1 MKFSDISISVVILF
15 IIFLIIL
22 PLNPVL
28 LDVLLV
34 INIMSSILILLMTI
48 YTKEPLEFSIFPPL
62 LLIIT
67 LFRLSLNIS
76 STRLILG
83 NGGEAGE
90 VIKTFGN
97 FVIGS
102 NLVVGVIIFLII
114 ILIQFIVITK
124 GSERV
129 AEVAAR
135 FTLDAMPGKQMAI
148 DADLNTGL
156 INEMQAKER
165 RLKIQREA
173 DFYGAM
179 DGASKFVKGDA
190 IVGIIITVI
199 NIVGG
204 FIIGSV
210 GQDAMEFSKV
220 INIYTLATVGDGL
233 VTQIPALL
241 VSAATGIIITKVDS
255 QNNMGTDFTKQMTSQ
270 PTILIIGGAM
280 MLIINLIP
288 GLPKIPFF
296 LLGVS
301 MIFLGYN
308 LMKATKTKE
317 KAEDEKSMAELADEA
332 RKPENILSLLNVE
345 PIEIEFGYSIIP
357 LADSNRGGDLL
368 DRVVM
373 IRRQCAM
380 ELGLV
385 VPSIR
390 LRDNI
395 QLNPNEY
402 VVKIK
407 GVEVARSEVMIS
419 HYLAMN
425 TGDVNKE
432 IEGIPTIEAAF
443 GLPALWVNEEMREKA
458 ELSGYTVVDPPTVI
472 ATHLTEVIK
481 KFGHEL
487 MGRQQVQMIL
497 DNVSEMNPVLV
508 EEVVP
513 KLITLGNLQKVL
525 VNLLKENISIRD
537 MVTILET
544 IGDYA
549 LSTSDVDMLTEYVR
563 QSLKRSITKQ
573 FAPDNVARVIT
584 VEPGV
589 EQLIINSIQ
598 HTEQGSYV
606 NLEPQT
612 LQMILK
618 SLKKSLDKST
628 ALGTVPIVLTAPVV
642 RYHIKRL
649 TEHIIPDL
657 VVLSFNELE
666 NSTEIQSNGVI
677 AC

>member
-15 IIFLIIL
+15 VIMLIIL
-22 PLNPVL
+22 PLTPAL
-28 LDVLLV
+28 LDILLV
-34 INIMSSILILLMTI
+34 INIMISILILLMTI
-48 YTKEPLEFSIFPPL
+48 YTKEPLDFSVFPPL

-83 NGGEAGE
+83 NGGEAGD

-102 NLVVGVIIFLII
+102 NIVVGVIIFLII

-148 DADLNTGL
+148 DADLNSGL

-165 RLKIQREA
+165 RLKIQRES

-204 FIIGSV
+204 IIIGATGDGAMAFSEVISV
-210 GQDAMEFSKV
+210 
-220 INIYTLATVGDGL
+220 YTLATVGDGL
-233 VTQIPALL
+233 VSQIPALL
-241 VSAATGIIITKVDS
+241 VSTATGIIITRVDS
-255 QNNMGTDFTKQMTSQ
+255 QNNLGTDFGNQLSSQ
-270 PTILIIGGAM
+270 PMVLMIGGAM
-280 MLIINLIP
+280 MLLINLIP
-288 GLPKIPFF
+288 GLPKIPIF
-296 LLGVS
+296 LLSVL
-301 MIFLGYN
+301 IITLGYILN
-308 LMKATKTKE
+308 KSSKSAE
-317 KAEDEKSMAELADEA
+317 KREDEKSVDELADEA

-357 LADSNRGGDLL
+357 LADANRGGDLL

-380 ELGLV
+380 ELGIII
-385 VPSIR
+385 PSIR

-407 GVEVARSEVMIS
+407 GVEVARGEVMIS
-419 HYLAMN
+419 YYLAMD
-425 TGDVNKE
+425 TGGV
-432 IEGIPTIEAAF
+432 IEEVEGVPTVESAF
-443 GLPALWVNEEMREKA
+443 GLPALWVSEEVREKA
-458 ELSGYTVVDPPTVI
+458 EISGYTVVDPPTVI
-472 ATHLTEVIK
+472 ATHLTEIIK
-481 KFGHEL
+481 RFGYEL

-497 DNVSEMNPVLV
+497 DNVRSTNPVLAD
-508 EEVVP
+508 EVVP
-513 KLITLGNLQKVL
+513 KQISIGNLQKVL
-525 VNLLKENISIRD
+525 ANLLRENISIRD

-549 LSTSDVDMLTEYVR
+549 PITSDVDMLTEYVR

-573 FAPDNVARVIT
+573 FAPDNVAKVIT
-584 VEPGV
+584 VEPRV
-589 EQLIINSIQ
+589 EQMILNNIEHSE
-598 HTEQGSYV
+598 HGSYV
-606 NLEPQT
+606 NLEPQV
-612 LQMILK
+612 LQTVLK
-618 SLKKSLDKST
+618 SLKKAVDKTT
-628 ALGTVPIVLTAPVV
+628 AVGLVPIVLTAPVV
-642 RYHIKRL
+642 RYHIKKL
-649 TEHIIPDL
+649 TEHIIPEL
-657 VVLSFNELE
+657 IVLSFNELE
-666 NSTEIQSNGVI
+666 SNIEIQSDSVI

>member
-15 IIFLIIL
+15 VIMLIIL
-22 PLNPVL
+22 PLTPAL
-28 LDVLLV
+28 LDILLV
-34 INIMSSILILLMTI
+34 INIMVSILVLLMTI
-48 YTKEPLEFSIFPPL
+48 YTKEPLDFSVFPPL

-67 LFRLSLNIS
+67 LFRLALNIS

-83 NGGEAGE
+83 NGGVAGD

-102 NLVVGVIIFLII
+102 NIVVGVIIFLII

-148 DADLNTGL
+148 DADLNSGL

-204 FIIGSV
+204 IIIGAT
-210 GQDAMEFSKV
+210 GKGAMDFSEV

-241 VSAATGIIITKVDS
+241 VSTATGIIITRVDS
-255 QNNMGTDFTKQMTSQ
+255 QNSLGSDFGSQLSSQ
-270 PTILIIGGAM
+270 PMVLMIGGGM
-280 MLIINLIP
+280 MLLINLIP
-288 GLPKIPFF
+288 GLPKVPIF
-296 LLGVS
+296 LLSVL
-301 MIFLGYN
+301 IIVLGYILN
-308 LMKATKTKE
+308 KSSKSKE
-317 KAEDEKSMAELADEA
+317 KKDDEKSLDELANEA
-332 RKPENILSLLNVE
+332 RKPESILTLLNVE

-357 LADSNRGGDLL
+357 LADANRGGDLL

-380 ELGLV
+380 ELGIII
-385 VPSIR
+385 PSIR

-402 VVKIK
+402 IVRIK
-407 GVEVARSEVMIS
+407 GVEVARGEVMIS
-419 HYLAMN
+419 HYLAMD
-425 TGDVNKE
+425 TGCV
-432 IEGIPTIEAAF
+432 IEEVDGIPTVESAF
-443 GLPALWVNEEMREKA
+443 GLPALWVSDEAREKA
-458 ELSGYTVVDPPTVI
+458 EISGYTVVDPPTVI
-472 ATHLTEVIK
+472 ATHLTEIIK
-481 KFGHEL
+481 KFGYEL
-487 MGRQQVQMIL
+487 MGRQQVQTIL
-497 DNVSEMNPVLV
+497 DNVRSSNPVLAD
-508 EEVVP
+508 EVVP
-513 KLITLGNLQKVL
+513 KQISIGNLQKVL
-525 VNLLKENISIRD
+525 ANLLRENISIRD

-544 IGDYA
+544 ISDYA
-549 LSTSDVDMLTEYVR
+549 PITSDVDMLTEYVR

-573 FAPDNVARVIT
+573 FAPENVAKVIT
-584 VEPGV
+584 VEPRV
-589 EQLIINSIQ
+589 EQMILNNIEHSE
-598 HTEQGSYV
+598 HGSYV
-606 NLEPQT
+606 NLEPQV
-612 LQMILK
+612 LQSVLK
-618 SLKKSLDKST
+618 SLKKAVDKTT
-628 ALGTVPIVLTAPVV
+628 AVGLVPIVLTAPVV
-642 RYHIKRL
+642 RYHIKKL
-649 TEHIIPDL
+649 TEHIIPEL
-657 VVLSFNELE
+657 IVLSFNELE
-666 NSTEIQSNGVI
+666 SNIEIQSDSVI

>member
-15 IIFLIIL
+15 VIMLIIL
-22 PLNPVL
+22 PLTPAL
-28 LDVLLV
+28 LDILLV
-34 INIMSSILILLMTI
+34 INIMVSILVLLMTI
-48 YTKEPLEFSIFPPL
+48 YTKEPLDFSVFPPL

-67 LFRLSLNIS
+67 LFRLALNIS

-83 NGGEAGE
+83 NGGVAGD

-102 NLVVGVIIFLII
+102 NIVVGVIIFLII

-148 DADLNTGL
+148 DADLNSGL

-204 FIIGSV
+204 IIIGAT
-210 GQDAMEFSKV
+210 GKGAMDFSEV

-241 VSAATGIIITKVDS
+241 VSTATGIIITRVDS
-255 QNNMGTDFTKQMTSQ
+255 QNSLGSDFGSQLSSQ
-270 PTILIIGGAM
+270 PMVLMIGGGM
-280 MLIINLIP
+280 MLLINLIP
-288 GLPKIPFF
+288 GLPKIPIF
-296 LLGVS
+296 LLSVL
-301 MIFLGYN
+301 IIVLGYILN
-308 LMKATKTKE
+308 KSSKSKE
-317 KAEDEKSMAELADEA
+317 KKDDEKSLDELANEA
-332 RKPENILSLLNVE
+332 RKPESILTLLNVE

-357 LADSNRGGDLL
+357 LADANRGGDLL

-380 ELGLV
+380 ELGIII
-385 VPSIR
+385 PSIR

-402 VVKIK
+402 IVRIK
-407 GVEVARSEVMIS
+407 GVEVARGEVMIS
-419 HYLAMN
+419 HYLAMD
-425 TGDVNKE
+425 TGCV
-432 IEGIPTIEAAF
+432 IEEVDGIPTVESAF
-443 GLPALWVNEEMREKA
+443 GLPALWVSDEAREKA
-458 ELSGYTVVDPPTVI
+458 EISGYTVVDPPTVI
-472 ATHLTEVIK
+472 ATHLTEIIK
-481 KFGHEL
+481 KFGYEL
-487 MGRQQVQMIL
+487 MGRQQVQTIL
-497 DNVSEMNPVLV
+497 DNVRSSNPVLAD
-508 EEVVP
+508 EVVP
-513 KLITLGNLQKVL
+513 KQISIGNLQKVL
-525 VNLLKENISIRD
+525 ANLLRENISIRD

-544 IGDYA
+544 ISDYA
-549 LSTSDVDMLTEYVR
+549 PITSDVDMLTEYVR

-573 FAPDNVARVIT
+573 FAPENVAKVIT
-584 VEPGV
+584 VEPRV
-589 EQLIINSIQ
+589 EQMILNNIEHSE
-598 HTEQGSYV
+598 HGSYV
-606 NLEPQT
+606 NLEPQV
-612 LQMILK
+612 LQSVLK
-618 SLKKSLDKST
+618 SLKKAVDKTTSVG
-628 ALGTVPIVLTAPVV
+628 LVPIVLTAPVV
-642 RYHIKRL
+642 RYHIKKL
-649 TEHIIPDL
+649 TEHIIPEL
-657 VVLSFNELE
+657 IVLSFNELE
-666 NSTEIQSNGVI
+666 SNIEIQSDSVI

>member
-15 IIFLIIL
+15 VIMLIIL
-22 PLNPVL
+22 PLTPAL
-28 LDVLLV
+28 LDILLV
-34 INIMSSILILLMTI
+34 INIMVSILVLLMTI
-48 YTKEPLEFSIFPPL
+48 YTKEPLDFSVFPPL

-67 LFRLSLNIS
+67 LFRLALNIS

-83 NGGEAGE
+83 NGGVAGD

-102 NLVVGVIIFLII
+102 NIVVGVIIFLII

-148 DADLNTGL
+148 DADLNSGL

-204 FIIGSV
+204 IIIGAT
-210 GQDAMEFSKV
+210 GKGAMDFSEV

-241 VSAATGIIITKVDS
+241 VSTATGIIITRVDS
-255 QNNMGTDFTKQMTSQ
+255 QNSLGSDFGSQLSSQ
-270 PTILIIGGAM
+270 PMVLMIGGGM
-280 MLIINLIP
+280 MLLINLIP
-288 GLPKIPFF
+288 GLPKIPIF
-296 LLGVS
+296 LLSVL
-301 MIFLGYN
+301 IIVLGYILN
-308 LMKATKTKE
+308 KSSKSKE
-317 KAEDEKSMAELADEA
+317 KKDDEKSLDELANEA
-332 RKPENILSLLNVE
+332 RKPESILTLLNVE

-357 LADSNRGGDLL
+357 LADANRGGDLL

-380 ELGLV
+380 ELGIII
-385 VPSIR
+385 PSIR

-402 VVKIK
+402 IVRIK
-407 GVEVARSEVMIS
+407 GVEVARGEVMIS
-419 HYLAMN
+419 HYLAMD
-425 TGDVNKE
+425 TGCV
-432 IEGIPTIEAAF
+432 IEEVDGIPTVESAF
-443 GLPALWVNEEMREKA
+443 GLPALWVSDEAREKA
-458 ELSGYTVVDPPTVI
+458 EISGYTVVDPPTVI
-472 ATHLTEVIK
+472 ATHLTEIIK
-481 KFGHEL
+481 KFGYEL
-487 MGRQQVQMIL
+487 MGRQQVQTIL
-497 DNVSEMNPVLV
+497 DNVRSSNPVLAD
-508 EEVVP
+508 EVVP
-513 KLITLGNLQKVL
+513 KQISIGNLQKVL
-525 VNLLKENISIRD
+525 ANLLRENISIRD

-544 IGDYA
+544 ISDYA
-549 LSTSDVDMLTEYVR
+549 PITSDVDMLTEYVR

-573 FAPDNVARVIT
+573 FAPENVAKVIT
-584 VEPGV
+584 VEPRV
-589 EQLIINSIQ
+589 EQMILNNIEHSE
-598 HTEQGSYV
+598 HGSYV
-606 NLEPQT
+606 NLEPQV
-612 LQMILK
+612 LQSVLK
-618 SLKKSLDKST
+618 SLKKAVDKTT
-628 ALGTVPIVLTAPVV
+628 AVGLVPIVLTAPVV
-642 RYHIKRL
+642 RYHIKKL
-649 TEHIIPDL
+649 TEHIIPEL
-657 VVLSFNELE
+657 IVLSFNELE
-666 NSTEIQSNGVI
+666 SNIEIQSDSVI